1 MATIELS
8 AELDQRLEALAR
20 ARGRSKAACL
30 EEAITAYLQDQ
41 TDVSLASE
49 RAAAVRS
56 GEEDTVSLSDLLRR
70 YGMAAWTSTS
80 R

>member
-30 EEAITAYLQDQ
+30 EDAVAAYLQDQ
-41 TDVSLASE
+41 TDVSLAAE
-49 RAAAVRS
+49 RTAAVRS
-56 GEEDTVSLSDLLRR
+56 GEEETVSLSDLLRR
-70 YGMAAWTSTS
+70 YGVAD
-80 R
+80 